1 MGGWWRGNLGGW
13 WRGNL
18 IHSRTEDFIS
28 AGPLGAGSGR
38 RRRRAAPKPFFGCGL
53 GGASSCCGTSGDRRA
68 AAEPPPTAAHKAA
81 LAARARARGHRTF
94 SGWRGR
100 RFCLWYGRGR
110 LCCPCRRFR
119 LRKAAR
125 STTRRLQR
133 RQVSAQRRR
142 KGSAWPG
149 SLGT

>member
-1 MGGWWRGNLGGW
+1 MATEETEFHYHHRRRCRRHHHHHRPVFVATSHDIVLKKCPIAGGWWRGNLGGW

-100 RFCLWYGRGR
+100 LFRRFCL
-110 LCCPCRRFR
+110 
-119 LRKAAR
+119 
-125 STTRRLQR
+125 
-133 RQVSAQRRR
+133 
-142 KGSAWPG
+142 
-149 SLGT
+149 